1 MNRTKFSFYREAI
14 IKFYPNIDPDNDL
27 EVQKVLRAIRFIKH
41 NAKEFGLFLF
51 GEVEKNEQ

>member
-27 EVQKVLRAIRFIKH
+27 EVQKVLRAIRFSKD
-41 NAKEFGLFLF
+41 AELFGLFLF
-51 GEVEKNEQ
+51 GGVEKNEQ